1 MFFMYLNSSDIY
13 VGDEVSNN
21 NSALAKISNEIV
33 TKAINFKV
41 SIPRTGRAI
50 LFILRKYLN
59 E

>member
-33 TKAINFKV
+33 TKAINFRI

-50 LFILRKYLN
+50 LFKISQ
-59 E
+59 